1 VKRAIAALATCAALA
16 GCSTL
21 NPPPQGPDDTLS
33 GRLSVQV
40 EAHNG
45 APARNVSAAFDLRG
59 GPERGE
65 MQLTSPLGT
74 VMAQARWTASDVVL
88 KSSEGEKRF
97 PDLPALADE
106 VLGEPLPLAALF
118 DWLRGKPWSG
128 APSSPLPAPGAGFE
142 QLGWTVAL
150 ERRSEG
156 WIVAR
161 RSKAPAVT
169 VRAKLVQ

>member
-1 VKRAIAALATCAALA
+1 LAAGLACAALA
-16 GCSTL
+16 GCSSL
-21 NPPPQGPDDTLS
+21 NPPAQGPDDTLS

-74 VMAQARWTASDVVL
+74 VMAQARWSPSDVVL

-97 PDLPALADE
+97 RDLTSLADD

-118 DWLRGKPWSG
+118 DWLRGKAWAG
-128 APSSPLPAPGAGFE
+128 APSNPLPAPGNGFE

-161 RSKAPAVT
+161 RAAPPAVT
-169 VRAKLVQ
+169 VRAKLAQ